1 MTAKLEDLLEKTSRT
16 FALSIPV
23 LPEPTRREV
32 MIAYL
37 LFRIADTF
45 EDASHWR
52 AGKPHPGALRLP
64 RFAFGAT
71 RANGP
76 RPLAERWAAQDVSP
90 HKGYRELI
98 AEVPFVLDAFF
109 ALSAGAIAPIRA
121 HVSRSAEGM
130 ASIVSRTRDG
140 RLTLQSVQDLKDYCY
155 IVAGIVGEM
164 LSELFLLDRPA
175 LAPVAPYL
183 RERAAT
189 FGEALQLVNI
199 LKDSAGDAAEGR
211 SYLPADTPRSEVFA
225 LARRDLGVAG
235 DYILA
240 LQKAKAP
247 RGVIE
252 FTALPV
258 QLAWAALERVEKHGP
273 GSKVSRPEVFLI
285 TQRLKTR
292 AGSGGAGRARRSLA
306 LAPAARVS
314 SLGYFGRLPR
324 CELCHQRLAKH
335 RALENRQEKTRR
347 EALLT

>member
-1 MTAKLEDLLEKTSRT
+1 MADLADLLEKTSRT

-45 EDASHWR
+45 EDAAHWEPEARIAALSDFNRLLRSAAQR
-52 AGKPHPGALRLP
+52 AE
-64 RFAFGAT
+64 
-71 RANGP
+71 
-76 RPLAERWAAQDVSP
+76 AERLSRDWVAREVA
-90 HKGYRELI
+90 HHAGYQELM

-109 ALSAGAIAPIRA
+109 ALSPGAIEPIRA
-121 HVSRSAEGM
+121 HVIRSADGM
-130 ASIVSRTRDG
+130 ASIVARTRG
-140 RLTLQSVQDLKDYCY
+140 GELTLHSISELKDYCY

-164 LSELFLLDRPA
+164 LSELFLLNRPGLSGIA
-175 LAPVAPYL
+175 DYL

-199 LKDSAGDAAEGR
+199 LKDSAVDAEEGR
-211 SYLPADTPRSEVFA
+211 RYLPAEVPKAEVFA

-235 DYILA
+235 EYIRA
-240 LQKAKAP
+240 LQSAAAP
-247 RGVIE
+247 RGLIE

-285 TQRLKTR
+285 SQRLKR
-292 AGSGGAGRARRSLA
+292 ALDNNE
-306 LAPAARVS
+306 PAA
-314 SLGYFGRLPR
+314 P
-324 CELCHQRLAKH
+324 
-335 RALENRQEKTRR
+335 
-347 EALLT
+347 